1 MSKGFKRIAAL
12 ALLTGIL
19 AGCAGEEEAV
29 QMAPLP
35 LVDSR
40 FEPTLQWSASV
51 GEGVGNYFSELS
63 PAFDEGKLVAA
74 DRDGLVKALDAE
86 SGKVLWSVNLGD
98 SEPALLSGGI
108 LIADGAVYIGTERGV
123 LVALDEETGEQ
134 KWQANIGGELLSH
147 PAYDIDSGLVI
158 VNSSNGSLTAVGEES
173 GQVRWTIPSEVPT
186 LTLRGNSAP
195 VVARGGVMW
204 GQANGRIAA
213 AQSAQGQVAWQRSIA
228 VPKGAT
234 EIDRLVDVDASPVI
248 AGDRLFA
255 IGYNGQL
262 VSLDILNGQ
271 LSWRRNY
278 SSATNFTVVGNRI
291 FLITAKD
298 HIVAVDAR
306 SGNELWK
313 NASLEYRL
321 LTAPTVIDN
330 YIVVGDSE
338 GYLHWLDP
346 FSGDFVAQQ
355 KLDDSGIAVAPIALD
370 DGYLTMTRNGKLKK
384 FQTP

>member
-1 MSKGFKRIAAL
+1 MSKGFKRIAAM
-12 ALLTGIL
+12 ALLAGVL

-40 FEPTLQWSASV
+40 FEPTLQWSQSV
-51 GEGVGNYFSELS
+51 GDGVGRYFSELA
-63 PAFDEGKLVAA
+63 PATANGTVFAA
-74 DRDGLVKALDAE
+74 DRDGSVKALSVE
-86 SGKVLWSVNLGD
+86 SGKVLWSVNLGED
-98 SEPALLSGGI
+98 TPALLSGGVT
-108 LIADGAVYIGTERGV
+108 ASDDKVFIGSERGI
-123 LVALDEETGEQ
+123 LYALNAETGESL
-134 KWQANIGGELLSH
+134 WQANVGGELLSH
-147 PAYDIDSGLVI
+147 PAVGNGLVV
-158 VNSSNGSLTAVGEES
+158 VNSSDGALSAVSESSGE
-173 GQVRWTIPSEVPT
+173 GVWTLPSDVPT

-195 VVARGGVMW
+195 HIARDGVFW
-204 GQANGRIAA
+204 GLSNGRVAA
-213 AQSAQGQVAWQRSIA
+213 ALVEPGQLAWQRSIA

-234 EIDRLVDVDASPVI
+234 EIDRLVDVDATPVVV
-248 AGDRLFA
+248 GDRLFA

-262 VSLDILNGQ
+262 VSLDIRNGQ

-278 SSATNFTVVGNRI
+278 SSATDFKVVGNRI

-306 SGNELWK
+306 SGTELWK
-313 NASLEYRL
+313 NAALEYRL
-321 LTAPTVIDN
+321 LTAPAVIDD

-355 KLDDSGIAVAPIALD
+355 KLDSSGIAVAPLALE
-370 DGYLTMTRNGKLKK
+370 DGYLTVTRNGNLKK